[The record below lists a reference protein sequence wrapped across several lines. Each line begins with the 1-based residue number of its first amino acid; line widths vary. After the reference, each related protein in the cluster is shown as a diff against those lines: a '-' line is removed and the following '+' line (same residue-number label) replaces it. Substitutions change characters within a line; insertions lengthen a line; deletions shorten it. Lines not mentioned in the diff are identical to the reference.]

1 MLTTVLSLALAVQ
14 QLPPRPTDADTK
26 AWWNL
31 TSVLSADS
39 MEGRD
44 TGSPGYQ
51 RAADVVAH
59 RLAAAGV
66 KPLGDNGTWF
76 QSVPME
82 EVRIATASIHVGT
95 RTLDFL
101 RDITTSATVP
111 ESVEGALVYRG
122 YCGADALGDV
132 RGKLVVCHATRREGL
147 PSDQDRRAA
156 LTAAGAAG
164 MIAIADPGFTIEPP
178 RWPFAYVRSV
188 SLAGPAPARRG
199 GNSTLASFTLNAA
212 ALGKVIAGSGQNADS
227 LDRPRERRAPAPVV
241 RHPRPVPRHRSR
253 PRGVRC
259 SRLTSWECLPGSDPA
274 LADQAIVL
282 SAHLDGYG
290 YGEPVKGDSLYNG
303 TLDDAAYVALIVR
316 LAERREGKGFKRPII
331 FAIVTG
337 EEKGLNGS
345 RWFVSHLPVPKE
357 RIAGDI
363 NLDQLRPLFPLD
375 LLTVHALDDTSLGDD
390 ARAVATSLGITV
402 QNDPEPERNLLRRSD
417 HWTFLQAGIPAVNF
431 VFGFKPNTES
441 ERIYR
446 RWYREG
452 YHTPAGRPRAAH
464 RLDRGGEVQPLLL
477 RAGRAGRRCRAGT
490 GVEGGEHAAPERR
503 VAWQWTGCRPQ
514 RPAHTDA
521 RTDDRARAS
530 LTPLLTP
537 STSPQTAAASSRRSP
552 SRSARS
558 SGPGW
563 PIPRRSAPAD
573 GRC

>member
-1 MLTTVLSLALAVQ
+1 MPLGILLVRLPGAHAGVRGVTWGRRDSEGGGLRERGRTIIVAPPCLPMHIPLDALRLTPRATPVMLTTLLSFSLALAVQ
-14 QLPPRPTDADTK
+14 QLPPRQTDADTK
-26 AWWNL
+26 AWWKL

-51 RAADVVAH
+51 RAANVVAH

-66 KPLGDNGTWF
+66 KPLGDQGSWF

-82 EVRIATASIHVGT
+82 EVRIATASIHVGS

-111 ESVEGALVYRG
+111 ESVGGALVYRG

-156 LTAAGAAG
+156 LTKAGAAG

-199 GNSTLASFTLNAA
+199 GNGTLTAFTLNAA
-212 ALGKVIAGSGQNADS
+212 ALGKVIAESGQNAES
-227 LDRPRERRAPAPVV
+227 LIERGSAGRPLPSFDIPDQLRATFTTTRRSLASPNVV
-241 RHPRPVPRHRSR
+241 
-253 PRGVRC
+253 GI
-259 SRLTSWECLPGSDPA
+259 LPGTDPA

-357 RIAGDI
+357 RIAGNI

-375 LLTVHALDDTSLGDD
+375 LLTVHALDDTSLGDN
-390 ARAVATSLGITV
+390 ARAVATSLGIQV

-417 HWTFLQAGIPAVNF
+417 HWTFMQAGIPAVNF
-431 VFGFKPNTES
+431 VFGFKPGTES

-452 YHTPAGRPRAAH
+452 YHTPQDDLAQRIDWNAASKFN
-464 RLDRGGEVQPLLL
+464 RFFYGL
-477 RAGRAGRRCRAGT
+477 
-490 GVEGGEHAAPERR
+490 VER
-503 VAWQWTGCRPQ
+503 VADAGQPPEWKAGSTLRPK
-514 RPAHTDA
+514 
-521 RTDDRARAS
+521 
-530 LTPLLTP
+530 
-537 STSPQTAAASSRRSP
+537 
-552 SRSARS
+552 
-558 SGPGW
+558 GE
-563 PIPRRSAPAD
+563 
-573 GRC
+573 